1 MILVEVGAREIM
13 SRSGGI
19 RVVIPRRKCATL
31 KLEKRMPTA
40 QKSFTLLLKKVLHK
54 NKKKTSGT

>member
-1 MILVEVGAREIM
+1 MIVEVGAREIM

-31 KLEKRMPTA
+31 KLEKKNADCAKIFYVT
-40 QKSFTLLLKKVLHK
+40 LKKVLHK
-54 NKKKTSGT
+54 YKKKTSGTS